1 MPSSDSLAVVFMP
14 ARSEPVPGSVMAMAV
29 IMSPETKE
37 GSQRRFCS
45 SLPYLRM
52 YGRHSAVCTLQPP
65 KLTPARA
72 HSSVITALN
81 LKLVSPAPPYSSG
94 TSMPKTPSSPSFL

>member
-1 MPSSDSLAVVFMP
+1 MPSSESLAVVFMP

-29 IMSPETKE
+29 IMSPETKG

-45 SLPYLRM
+45 SVAYLRK
-52 YGRHSAVCTLQPP
+52 YGRHSAVWTPEPP

-72 HSSVITALN
+72 HSSVMTALN
-81 LKLVSPAPPYSSG
+81 LKLVWPAPPYSSG